1 MPKRTDISSIMIIGA
16 GPIVIGQACEF
27 DYSGAQACKALREEG
42 YRVVLVNSN
51 PATIMTDPGLADAT
65 YIEPITPEVVAKII
79 EKERPDA
86 LLPTMGGQTGLNT
99 SLALEEMG
107 VLEKFGVEMI
117 GAKRE
122 AIEMAEDRKLFREA
136 MDRIGLE
143 NPKATIAN
151 TMDDCMAALET
162 VGLPAII
169 RPAFTL
175 GGTGGGV
182 AYNREEYAAICKSGL
197 DASPVN
203 QILIDESLLGWK
215 EYEMEVVR
223 DRADNAI
230 IVCSIENVDP
240 MGVHTGD
247 SITVAPALTLTDK
260 EYQRMRSASI
270 AVLREIGVETGGSNV
285 QWAVN
290 PEDGRMVVIEMNPRV
305 SRSSALASKATGF
318 PIAKIAAKLAVGYT
332 LDELDNDIT
341 KVTPASFEPTI
352 DYVVTKIPRFA
363 FEKFPG
369 AEPNLT
375 TAMKSVGE
383 AMAIGRTIHE
393 SMQKALASL
402 ETGLTGF
409 DEIEI
414 DGVRP
419 EARTAARALLKEA
432 ASIPVE
438 VSDQLAKTQRRLDA
452 TEPLSETA
460 KAEMER
466 RLAALEEA
474 KRQELVQRQA
484 EEAVEPDSQHERSEI
499 VILNAS
505 ELTAIHKALSRQTPD
520 RLRVIAQAMRHGL
533 SDDEINAIT
542 MFDPWFLA
550 RIREIIDSEERVKAD
565 GLPSDE
571 RALRELKMM
580 GFTDARLAILTGMSE
595 AEVRRAR
602 QNAGVTAVFK
612 RIDTCAA
619 EFEAQTPYMYST
631 YETPVMGEVEDE
643 ARPSDAKKVVILGGG
658 PNRIG
663 QGIEFDY
670 CCCHACFALSD
681 QGYETIMINCNPETV
696 STDYDTS
703 DRLYFE
709 PLTFE
714 HVMEILRI
722 EQERGT
728 LHGVI
733 VQFGG
738 QTPLKLANALAEEG
752 IPILGTTPDAIDLAE
767 DRERFQK
774 LVQDLGLKQPHNAL
788 ARTDAEAFAAAE
800 EIGFPLVIRP
810 SYVLGGRAMEIV
822 REMPALERYI
832 AEAVVVSG
840 DSPVLLDG
848 YLAGA
853 VEVDVDAIS
862 DGEQVHVAGI
872 MQHIEEA
879 GVHSG
884 DSACSLPPHSLPDDI
899 IAELTEQTEAL
910 AKALNVRGLMNVQ
923 FAVKDGEIYLIEV
936 NPRASR
942 TVPFVAKATDSAVAA
957 IAARV
962 MAGEPLSNFPERSP
976 YPPAEDPMTVLPLGD
991 PFTLAD
997 PKTPWF
1003 SVKEAVMPFARFPG
1017 VDTILGPEMRST
1029 GEVMGW
1035 ARSFPRAFLKAQLG
1049 AGVTLPSEGKVFIS
1063 IRDADKTEAMVEAA
1077 RIVIDLGLPILATRG
1092 TAAWLVEKGLEAET
1106 VNKVYEGG
1114 RTIADRMKDGDVA
1127 LVWNT
1132 TEGVQAIED
1141 SRSIRAIA
1149 LNDKIPYF
1157 TTAAGA
1163 HASAL
1168 AMKARHEGDIG
1179 VRALQG

>member
-1 MPKRTDISSIMIIGA
+1 MPKRDDIKSIMIIGA
-16 GPIVIGQACEF
+16 GPIIIGQACEF

-42 YRVVLVNSN
+42 YRVILVNSN

-99 SLALEEMG
+99 SLALADMG
-107 VLEKFGVEMI
+107 VLEKYGVEMI

-136 MDRIGLE
+136 MDRLGIE
-143 NPKATIAN
+143 NPKATIITAPKKDN
-151 TMDDCMAALET
+151 GKFDIKAGLELAIEAIEY

-182 AYNREEYAAICKSGL
+182 AYNREQYEHFCRTGME
-197 DASPVN
+197 ASPMA
-203 QILIDESLLGWK
+203 QILVDESLLGWK
-215 EYEMEVVR
+215 EFEMEVVR
-223 DRADNAI
+223 DKADNAI
-230 IVCSIENVDP
+230 IVCAIENVDP

-260 EYQRMRSASI
+260 EYQLMRTHSI
-270 AVLREIGVETGGSNV
+270 NVLREIGVETGGSNV

-341 KVTPASFEPTI
+341 GVTPASFEPTI

-363 FEKFPG
+363 FEKFAG
-369 AEPNLT
+369 SEPHLT

-383 AMAIGRTIHE
+383 AMAIGRTFHE

-409 DEIEI
+409 DDIAI
-414 DGVRP
+414 PGAPDR
-419 EARTAARALLKEA
+419 AAITKE
-432 ASIPVE
+432 
-438 VSDQLAKTQRRLDA
+438 LAK
-452 TEPLSETA
+452 
-460 KAEMER
+460 
-466 RLAALEEA
+466 
-474 KRQELVQRQA
+474 
-484 EEAVEPDSQHERSEI
+484 
-499 VILNAS
+499 
-505 ELTAIHKALSRQTPD
+505 QTPD
-520 RLRVIAQAMRHGL
+520 RIRVIAQAMRHGL
-533 SDDEINAIT
+533 SDEDIYAVT
-542 MFDPWFLA
+542 KFDPWFLA
-550 RIREIIDSEERVKAD
+550 RIREIVDTEAVVIAQ
-565 GLPSDE
+565 GLPATEKGMRD
-571 RALRELKMM
+571 LKMM
-580 GFTDARLAILTGMSE
+580 GFTDARLAKLVEHSE
-595 AEVRRAR
+595 DEVRHIRLSM
-602 QNAGVTAVFK
+602 GVKAVFK

-631 YETPVMGEVEDE
+631 YESPAMGEVECE
-643 ARPSDAKKVVILGGG
+643 ARPSDRKKIVILGGG

-670 CCCHACFALSD
+670 CCCHACYALTD

-714 HVMEILRI
+714 HVMEIMRV
-722 EQERGT
+722 EQENGT

-738 QTPLKLANALAEEG
+738 QTPLKLANALEQAG

-767 DRERFQK
+767 DRERFQD
-774 LVQDLGLKQPHNAL
+774 LVNRLGLKQPVNGIAS
-788 ARTDAEAFAAAE
+788 TDQEAFKIAA

-822 REMPALERYI
+822 RDQAQLERYI

-840 DSPVLLDG
+840 DSPVLLDS

-853 VEVDVDAIS
+853 VEVDVDCLC
-862 DGEQVHVAGI
+862 DGKNTHVAGI

-884 DSACSLPPHSLPDDI
+884 DSACSLPPYSMSDAM
-899 IAELTEQTEAL
+899 IAEIRKQTEAL
-910 AKALNVRGLMNVQ
+910 ALALNVVGLMNIQ
-923 FAVKDGEIYLIEV
+923 FAVKDETVYLIEV

-942 TVPFVAKATDSAVAA
+942 TVPFVAKATDSAIAS
-957 IAARV
+957 IAARL
-962 MAGEPLSNFPERSP
+962 MAGEPLSNFPHRPP
-976 YPPAEDPMTVLPLGD
+976 YAAASDPMDVMPLGD

-997 PKTPWF
+997 PNTPWF
-1003 SVKEAVMPFARFPG
+1003 SVKEAVLPFARFPG

-1049 AGVTLPSEGKVFIS
+1049 AGTDLPTEGLVFLS
-1063 IRDADKTEAMVEAA
+1063 IRDTDKTPAMLEAA
-1077 RIVIDLGLPILATRG
+1077 QVLVEMGFSLIATRG
-1092 TAAWLVEKGLEAET
+1092 TAKFLTDAGLTVEI
-1106 VNKVYEGG
+1106 VNKGYEGG
-1114 RTIADRMKDGDVA
+1114 LTIVDRLKDGHIA
-1127 LVWNT
+1127 LVFNT
-1132 TEGVQAIED
+1132 TEGAAAVDD
-1141 SRSIRAIA
+1141 SRAMRAVT
-1149 LNDKIPYF
+1149 LNDKIPYY
-1157 TTAAGA
+1157 TTAAAA
-1163 HASAL
+1163 HAAVM
-1168 AMKARHEGDIG
+1168 AMKERMNGDIK